1 MSEFEKACIISN
13 EKWVLELTEYFTD
26 FSTDEI
32 TYSHS
37 FERNMSKLIDKMRND
52 KYHRFTRKTVRFLVA
67 AAVVAAITFT
77 ALAVE
82 QSRNFII
89 EQFKTH
95 SVFSV
100 SDTEN
105 SQNVEEFELGYIPEG
120 FEKVKEIKSDNRIF
134 YEYADDFDNC
144 FNTIKYTKE
153 YDIVTDSEIG
163 VTFHYTDNGITYYVY
178 EQNSNYFAINWNDG
192 EYFYHIDGNL
202 DKKELLKIATNI
214 ENS

>member
-26 FSTDEI
+26 FSADEI

-52 KYHRFTRKTVRFLVA
+52 KYHRFTRKTVRFIVA

-100 SDTEN
+100 SDN
-105 SQNVEEFELGYIPEG
+105 VKSQNVEDFELGYIPEG
-120 FEKVKEIKSDNRIF
+120 FEKVNEIKSDNRIS
-134 YEYADDFDNC
+134 YAYFDDFDNE
-144 FNTIKYTKE
+144 FKIMKYTKE
-153 YDIVTDSEIG
+153 HDIVTDSESG
-163 VTFHYTDNGITYYVY
+163 VNCRFTDNGITYYGY
-178 EQNSNYFAINWNDG
+178 EQSNNYFTINWNDG
-192 EYFYHIDGNL
+192 EYLYHIDGNL

-214 ENS
+214 NKQ

>member
-1 MSEFEKACIISN
+1 MNEFEKACIISN

-26 FSTDEI
+26 FSADEI

-52 KYHRFTRKTVRFLVA
+52 KYHRFTRKTVRFIVA
-67 AAVVAAITFT
+67 AAVVATITFT

-105 SQNVEEFELGYIPEG
+105 AQNVEEFELGYIPKG
-120 FEKVKEIKSDNRIF
+120 MKKISEINSDIRVT
-134 YEYADDFDNC
+134 YEYSDDFDNS
-144 FNTIKYTKE
+144 FMVTKYSAE
-153 YDIVTDSEIG
+153 YNFSISSELGTAKQISI
-163 VTFHYTDNGITYYVY
+163 NGITYFEY
-178 EQNSNYFAINWNDG
+178 EQSNNCFALNWNDG
-192 EYFYHIDGNL
+192 EYLYHIDGNI
-202 DKKELLKIATNI
+202 DKEELLKIATNI

>member
-1 MSEFEKACIISN
+1 MNEFEKACIISN

-26 FSTDEI
+26 FSADEI

-52 KYHRFTRKTVRFLVA
+52 KYHRFTRKTVRFIVA

-77 ALAVE
+77 VLAVE

-100 SDTEN
+100 SDN
-105 SQNVEEFELGYIPEG
+105 VKSQNVEDFELGYIPEG
-120 FEKVKEIKSDNRIF
+120 FEKVGEQKSDNRIS
-134 YEYADDFDNC
+134 YAYFDDFDNE
-144 FNTIKYTKE
+144 FTINKCSLD
-153 YDIVTDSEIG
+153 YDVSIDSEKNIS
-163 VTFHYTDNGITYYVY
+163 DSIENDGITYFFYQQANDAV
-178 EQNSNYFAINWNDG
+178 ACVWNNV
-192 EYFYHIDGNL
+192 GNL
-202 DKKELLKIATNI
+202 YYIVGDLNKDELLKIAKNVK
-214 ENS
+214 

>member
-26 FSTDEI
+26 FSADEI

-52 KYHRFTRKTVRFLVA
+52 KYHRFTRKTVRFIVA

-77 ALAVE
+77 VLAVE

-100 SDTEN
+100 SDN
-105 SQNVEEFELGYIPEG
+105 VKSQNVEDFELGYIPEG
-120 FEKVKEIKSDNRIF
+120 FEKVGEQKSDNRIS
-134 YEYADDFDNC
+134 YAYFDDFDNE
-144 FNTIKYTKE
+144 FTINKCSLD
-153 YDIVTDSEIG
+153 YDVSIDSEKNIS
-163 VTFHYTDNGITYYVY
+163 DSIENDGITYFFYQQANGAV
-178 EQNSNYFAINWNDG
+178 ACVWNNR
-192 EYFYHIDGNL
+192 ENL
-202 DKKELLKIATNI
+202 YYIVGDLNKDELLKIAKNVK
-214 ENS
+214 

>member
-26 FSTDEI
+26 FSADEI

-52 KYHRFTRKTVRFLVA
+52 KYHRFTRKTVRFIVA

-77 ALAVE
+77 ALALE

-95 SVFSV
+95 SVFTV
-100 SDTEN
+100 SDN
-105 SQNVEEFELGYIPEG
+105 VKSQNVEDFELGYIPEG
-120 FEKVKEIKSDNRIF
+120 FEKVGEQKSDNRIS
-134 YEYADDFDNC
+134 YAYFDDFDNE
-144 FNTIKYTKE
+144 FTINKCSLD
-153 YDIVTDSEIG
+153 YDVSIDSEKNIS
-163 VTFHYTDNGITYYVY
+163 DSIENDGITYFFYQQANDAVACVW
-178 EQNSNYFAINWNDG
+178 SNV
-192 EYFYHIDGNL
+192 GNL
-202 DKKELLKIATNI
+202 YYIVGDLNKDELLKIAKNVK
-214 ENS
+214 

>member
-1 MSEFEKACIISN
+1 MSELEKACIISN

-26 FSTDEI
+26 FSADEI

-52 KYHRFTRKTVRFLVA
+52 KYHRFTRKTVRFLIAVA
-67 AAVVAAITFT
+67 AVTAITFT
-77 ALAVE
+77 VLAVE

-95 SVFSV
+95 SVFSA

-120 FEKVKEIKSDNRIF
+120 FEKVNEQKSENRIS
-134 YEYADDFDNC
+134 YAYFDDFDNE
-144 FNTIKYTKE
+144 FTINKCSLD
-153 YDIVTDSEIG
+153 YDVSIDSEKNSSWIIE
-163 VTFHYTDNGITYYVY
+163 YNNITYYAYSQDKEIVAY
-178 EQNSNYFAINWNDG
+178 VWNEDEHLYFIV
-192 EYFYHIDGNL
+192 GNL
-202 DKKELLKIATNI
+202 DKNELLKIAKNVK
-214 ENS
+214 

>member
-1 MSEFEKACIISN
+1 MSEFEKACIVSN

-26 FSTDEI
+26 FSADEI

-52 KYHRFTRKTVRFLVA
+52 KYHRFTRKTVRFIVA

-95 SVFSV
+95 SVFTV

-120 FEKVKEIKSDNRIF
+120 FEKVNEIKSDNRIS
-134 YEYADDFDNC
+134 YAYCDDFDNKFTVNKC
-144 FNTIKYTKE
+144 LID
-153 YDIVTDSEIG
+153 YDFLIDSEKSISWE
-163 VTFHYTDNGITYYVY
+163 TQENGRTYYGY
-178 EQNSNYFAINWNDG
+178 ELANNNTAYTWNDG
-192 EYFYHIDGNL
+192 EYIYHIEGSI
-202 DKKELLKIATNI
+202 DKKELLKIVTNI
-214 ENS
+214 KNF